1 LAGKSVA
8 HKEREMN
15 TLIAVGT
22 FRDRSDATD
31 AIRELREAGFSDRQ
45 LGLISKHD
53 ADWNTRTGLA
63 NDPTSTHWEEGTG
76 IGAAAG
82 AATGVGLGLAVAAG
96 LMPPLGPIIA
106 GGTLVAL
113 LASAGTGAAVGTVVG
128 GLVGLGIPEEHATTY
143 ANDVTAGNTLVT
155 VSAGDRY
162 AEAVDVLHKHGAT
175 VRYQGAATA

>member
-1 LAGKSVA
+1 
-8 HKEREMN
+8 MN
-15 TLIAVGT
+15 AMIAVGI
-22 FRDRSDATD
+22 FQDRTNAAD
-31 AIRELREAGFSDRQ
+31 AIRDLRAAGFRDSQ
-45 LGLISKHD
+45 IGLISKHD
-53 ADWNTRTGLA
+53 ADWDDRAGRKLASDRSGLA
-63 NDPTSTHWEEGTG
+63 NDPTHTHWEEGSG

-128 GLVGLGIPEEHATTY
+128 GLIGLGIPEEHAATY
-143 ANDVTAGNTLVT
+143 ERDVNEGRTLVT

-162 AEAVDVLHKHGAT
+162 ADAVDILHKRGAT
-175 VRYQGAATA
+175 VRYQGAAKA

>member
-1 LAGKSVA
+1 
-8 HKEREMN
+8 MN
-15 TLIAVGT
+15 SMIAVGT
-22 FRDRSDATD
+22 FHDRSDAAD
-31 AIRELREAGFSDRQ
+31 AIRELRDAGFRDNQ
-45 LGLISKHD
+45 LGLVSKHD
-53 ADWNTRTGLA
+53 SDWDSRTGRQPSAERSGLA
-63 NDPTSTHWEEGTG
+63 NDPTNTHWEEGSG

-106 GGTLVAL
+106 GGTLIAL

-128 GLVGLGIPEEHATTY
+128 GLIGLGIPEEQATAY
-143 ANDVTAGNTLVT
+143 ERDVNAGRTLVT

-162 AEAVDVLHKHGAT
+162 TDAVDILHKHGGT

>member
-1 LAGKSVA
+1 
-8 HKEREMN
+8 MN
-15 TLIAVGT
+15 TMIAVGT
-22 FRDRSDATD
+22 FHDRSAALD
-31 AIRELREAGFSDRQ
+31 AIRELKQSGFTDRQ
-45 LGLISKHD
+45 IGLISKHD
-53 ADWNTRTGLA
+53 SDWNDRAGVK
-63 NDPTSTHWEEGTG
+63 DPTGTYWEEGSG

-128 GLVGLGIPEEHATTY
+128 ALIGLGIPEEHAATY
-143 ANDVTAGNTLVT
+143 ERDVNEGRTLVT

-162 AEAVDVLHKHGAT
+162 TDAVDVLHKHGAT
-175 VRYQGAATA
+175 VRYQGAATAY

>member
-1 LAGKSVA
+1 
-8 HKEREMN
+8 MN
-15 TLIAVGT
+15 TMIAVGT
-22 FRDRSDATD
+22 FHDRTNATD
-31 AIRELREAGFSDRQ
+31 AIHELRDAGFRDHQ
-45 LGLISKHD
+45 IGLISKHD
-53 ADWNTRTGLA
+53 SDWDSRTGRKSSDRSGLA
-63 NDPTSTHWEEGTG
+63 NDPTNTHWEEGSG

-128 GLVGLGIPEEHATTY
+128 GLIGLGIPEEHAATY
-143 ANDVTAGNTLVT
+143 ERDVNAGRTLVT

-162 AEAVDVLHKHGAT
+162 TDAVDILHKHGGT
-175 VRYQGAATA
+175 VRYQGAAVM